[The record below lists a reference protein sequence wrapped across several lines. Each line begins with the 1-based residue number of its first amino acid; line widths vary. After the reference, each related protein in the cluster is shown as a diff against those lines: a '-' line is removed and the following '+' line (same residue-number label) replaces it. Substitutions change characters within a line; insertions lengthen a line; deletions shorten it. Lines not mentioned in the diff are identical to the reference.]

1 MSFLSCDYRGN
12 WRYAARAVCCVLFMF
27 AGLTTL
33 TAGEPQSDDDIA
45 ASNTRIRAILIER
58 DIDKLLTYFEQ
69 SYVESLHL
77 YGESHWETLTK
88 KRSLAEIRRLHGG
101 RKSLQQ
107 AFWEAEQEL
116 IESSRLLA
124 RQGTRTTPS
133 PLEVPRLL
141 SRIQDAQEA
150 LTQLGCWTCEIQT
163 VEMALVVGQTEARR
177 WDAVAKRALDA
188 LETPVLGF
196 DLENGHAAKMK
207 LLVASVLMEAEQE
220 PEKQI
225 EFAEAFLE
233 FANRYAT
240 KQRLAFWP
248 ERGMTLLAE
257 IHYRNGNHAE
267 ADRLYAQVRTR
278 LPDKTDDTIAGW
290 CKSWCDRHE
299 ARQLMEKGDWD
310 GAYDKILLA
319 RAGTIDHGHRNLS
332 KGLTMERILRMSAE
346 IQRKRGH
353 DKEAQEDLEYARLI
367 ARNAARLR
375 EALEE
380 ELKSQKNGRVRGDG
394 RSE

>member
-1 MSFLSCDYRGN
+1 MRFLSCDYRSC
-12 WRYAARAVCCVLFMF
+12 WRCAARVLWAVLLVLVSF
-27 AGLTTL
+27 GTL
-33 TAGEPQSDDDIA
+33 TATETRTDDDVA
-45 ASNTRIRAILIER
+45 ASNTRFRAIVIEK
-58 DIDKLLTYFEQ
+58 DIDKLLAHFKE
-69 SYVESLHL
+69 SYAEALRL
-77 YGESHWETLTK
+77 YGASHWETLTK
-88 KRSLAEIRRLHGG
+88 KRSLAEIRQLHGS
-101 RKSLQQ
+101 RESLQH

-124 RQGTRTTPS
+124 RRGTRTTPS
-133 PLEVPRLL
+133 PLEAPRLL
-141 SRIQDAQEA
+141 SRLQDAQEA
-150 LTQLGCWTCEIQT
+150 LAQLDCWTCDIQIA
-163 VEMALVVGQTEARR
+163 EMALVLGQAEARR
-177 WDAVAKRALDA
+177 WDAAAKRALDA

-220 PEKQI
+220 PKKQI
-225 EFAEAFLE
+225 KFAEAFLE

-240 KQRLAFWP
+240 KERLAFWP
-248 ERGMTLLAE
+248 ERGLTLLAE

-299 ARQLMEKGDWD
+299 ARQLMEKGDWE

-319 RAGTIDHGHRNLS
+319 RTGTIDYGHRNLS

-346 IQRKRGH
+346 IQAKRGKH
-353 DKEAQEDLEYARLI
+353 EEAQEDLEYARLI
-367 ARNAARLR
+367 ADNAARLR
-375 EALEE
+375 AALEADLDDRPE
-380 ELKSQKNGRVRGDG
+380 VQGQATD
-394 RSE
+394 